1 MQSLTFNVPA
11 PAYLSY
17 PRMTPPSSPSDL
29 SKYSFSS
36 SNANTKQQAGK
47 IKLPSLQSILNSAMN
62 PKKDFHQ
69 TAFPSPTLSVQPMIN
84 QAPAPAPVSAPIQQ
98 QGYPYSPLPS
108 RCTSSSSIN
117 EAPCASS
124 VFHPQPTLQQPVR
137 PPMLKLSP
145 LSYPAPMFSPSTPS
159 RLSPLPA
166 HPQQQQQQQQQQQAY
181 AQIPQQHTMPMMQ
194 QQAMHQ
200 QMVPVRGGN
209 NQFINSK
216 KKRTNLPKKTTVI
229 LLNWLNDNL
238 DHPYPNSKEKLEL
251 IRRTGLTNQQLSNWF
266 INARRRKIQLLRNIK
281 SNSHQL

>member
-1 MQSLTFNVPA
+1 MQSLTFNAPA

-36 SNANTKQQAGK
+36 SNTNTKQQGEK
-47 IKLPSLQSILNSAMN
+47 VKLPSLQSILDSAMN

-69 TAFPSPTLSVQPMIN
+69 NTFPSPTLSVQPMVN
-84 QAPAPAPVSAPIQQ
+84 QAPAPIPAPMQQ

-108 RCTSSSSIN
+108 RSTSSSSIN
-117 EAPCASS
+117 EAPS
-124 VFHPQPTLQQPVR
+124 VYHPQPTLQQQPVR

-166 HPQQQQQQQQQQQAY
+166 HPQQQQPQPQQAY
-181 AQIPQQHTMPMMQ
+181 TQIPQHHTMPMMQ
-194 QQAMHQ
+194 QQGIPQ
-200 QMVPVRGGN
+200 QMVPVRAGHN
-209 NQFINSK
+209 PFSK